1 MFYFV
6 RLLPYL
12 FLSSCCALSSFS
24 RSVPFFLA
32 VANPSARVSVPLSIR
47 LVSSPL
53 VSSSSFVARSRTLC
67 RLGPEQFFFCYFIQL
82 FREREESFYYLDARL
97 QCLADN
103 KPMKATFE
111 LEGPLKSPFSPTS
124 RFLSRSLTLAFSL
137 PLVPVLS
144 HVSIL
149 ILFSSVA
156 DLVPFL
162 RLSSSNARREN
173 FAPLF
178 CFLSA
183 LRSYFSL

>member
-24 RSVPFFLA
+24 LCSFFSRCRESLCSCLRSSLD
-32 VANPSARVSVPLSIR
+32 
-47 LVSSPL
+47 SSRF